1 MTIIEW
7 VGEDDIT
14 TYDFGF
20 KNCEKSD
27 FYQYDH
33 ADVLNMLYSDYCEI
47 FTDTTYYLKM
57 AKMYLTDPDYPGK
70 ADERAYHSAIKRIEY
85 FKNK

>member
-27 FYQYDH
+27 FYNAVDN
-33 ADVLNMLYSDYCEI
+33 DELDLNQQKHML
-47 FTDTTYYLKM
+47 K
-57 AKMYLTDPDYPGK
+57 
-70 ADERAYHSAIKRIEY
+70 
-85 FKNK
+85 